1 MLKTIFKYLGLAVLV
16 LVAIAYILPG
26 SVQVERATVIDA
38 RPGDVFALVNSFE
51 KFNAWSPWYEKDPEG
66 DYRIEGPNEG
76 VGARMTWASDKPGVG
91 SGSQEIIESVP
102 DKLVRTKLDFGEMG
116 DANAFFKIEPR
127 GEDRTHLVW
136 GFDTDLGLNPIS
148 RYFGLMF
155 EKWIGP
161 DYENGLAKLK
171 NLAEQQSEAVT
182 N

>member
-1 MLKTIFKYLGLAVLV
+1 
-16 LVAIAYILPG
+16 
-26 SVQVERATVIDA
+26 
-38 RPGDVFALVNSFE
+38 
-51 KFNAWSPWYEKDPEG
+51 
-66 DYRIEGPNEG
+66 
-76 VGARMTWASDKPGVG
+76 MTWASDKPDVG

-102 DKLVRTKLDFGEMG
+102 ERLVRTRLEFGGMS

-127 GEDRTHLVW
+127 GDDRTHLVW

-161 DYENGLAKLK
+161 DYEYGLAKLK
-171 NLAEQQSEAVT
+171 TLAEEQSRTET